1 MNILIRE
8 LAGVAPVL
16 DENALA
22 QFQRQWATYQKLVD
36 ADVLSHRAVGEILHD
51 ALARERGAFSF
62 LDIACGD
69 AHFMAKTLSATKV
82 SHYRGIDL
90 SEPALLLARKNLE
103 NAAFRVALDHGDYVA
118 TLEKTPEP
126 VDIAWCGLSIHHLQ
140 TLEKRDL
147 LRALRGA
154 TRGFVMIYEPT
165 LLDSESRDGYLR
177 RFADVNRDLMSMLTQ
192 EEFAQIVGHVT
203 ACDFPETSETWLS
216 LGLDAG
222 FSNATEIFRDPTGFY
237 RIYRYDRC
245 VS

>member
-1 MNILIRE
+1 MNIFIRE

-36 ADVLSHRAVGEILHD
+36 ADILSHRAVGEILHA
-51 ALARERGAFSF
+51 ALARQGGAFSF

-69 AHFMAKTLSATKV
+69 AHVMAKTLSATKV

-90 SEPALLLARKNLE
+90 SEPALLLARRNLA
-103 NAAFRVALDHGDYVA
+103 NAAFPVELDHGDYVV

-126 VDIAWCGLSIHHLQ
+126 FDVAWCGLSIHHLH
-140 TLEKRDL
+140 TREKLDL

-154 TRGFVMIYEPT
+154 TRDFVMIYEPT
-165 LLDSESRDGYLR
+165 LLDGEGRDGYMR

-192 EEFAQIVGHVT
+192 EEFAQILGHVT
-203 ACDFPETSETWLS
+203 ECDFPETSEVWRS
-216 LGLDAG
+216 LGRDAG
-222 FSNATEIFRDPTGFY
+222 FSGATEIFCDPTRFY
-237 RIYRYDRC
+237 RIYRYDR
-245 VS
+245 